1 MITTRRLADRA
12 SAGCSVMDV
21 RSLLPFPSTLE
32 DT

>member
-1 MITTRRLADRA
+1 MASAGRLAD
-12 SAGCSVMDV
+12 SAGIGCSVMDV

>member
-1 MITTRRLADRA
+1 MTTTGRLADQA
-12 SAGCSVMDV
+12 DIGCSVMDV

>member
-1 MITTRRLADRA
+1 MITTGRLAGQPGD
-12 SAGCSVMDV
+12 GCSVMDV

>member
-1 MITTRRLADRA
+1 MITTGRLADQA
-12 SAGCSVMDV
+12 GIGCSVMDV

>member
-1 MITTRRLADRA
+1 MITTGWLADQA
-12 SAGCSVMDV
+12 GIGCSVMDV